1 MSETIEAKA
10 AEPAPQVASAH
21 QQFADALESYFRIT
35 AFGLCVA
42 NPTIPNHVM
51 WETIAAAMGAVLS
64 GATKG
69 SDLSATLA
77 ARDRLAKIA
86 TDAIRKK
93 YPALEM
99 GGGVIARPN

>member
-1 MSETIEAKA
+1 MSEAVETS

-21 QQFADALESYFRIT
+21 QQFADALEAYFRIT

-42 NPTIPNHVM
+42 NPTIPNHIM
-51 WETIAAAMGAVLS
+51 WEAIASAMGAVLS

-69 SDLSATLA
+69 SDIAATMQARNHLS
-77 ARDRLAKIA
+77 KVVS
-86 TDAIRKK
+86 DAIKKK

-99 GGGVIARPN
+99 GGSVIARPN